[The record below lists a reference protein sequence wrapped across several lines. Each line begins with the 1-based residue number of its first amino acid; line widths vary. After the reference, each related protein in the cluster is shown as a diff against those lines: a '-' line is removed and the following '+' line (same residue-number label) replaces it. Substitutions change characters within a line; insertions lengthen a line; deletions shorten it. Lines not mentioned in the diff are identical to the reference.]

1 MRKCTTKPTQGRS
14 KPGDVVRTP
23 FRKDSADQILMFLHS
38 HRPIYIS
45 ATVLNAFLFVCP
57 DCAENIVPKAQE
69 LILPFNCF
77 ASTRS
82 KHTPLFIFR
91 VRADGTSHPY
101 KLGEYSAEEPK
112 PAVAVAVVA
121 VVVAAVAAIA
131 AVVSSSS
138 SSRSSSR
145 SSSSIGSSRSSSS
158 SSRGK
163 STSRLK

>member
-1 MRKCTTKPTQGRS
+1 M
-14 KPGDVVRTP
+14 
-23 FRKDSADQILMFLHS
+23 
-38 HRPIYIS
+38 
-45 ATVLNAFLFVCP
+45 
-57 DCAENIVPKAQE
+57 PKAQE

-131 AVVSSSS
+131 AVVAVAVAGAVAGAAAASAAAGAVAVAVGV
-138 SSRSSSR
+138 RVQAD
-145 SSSSIGSSRSSSS
+145 
-158 SSRGK
+158 
-163 STSRLK
+163 